1 MEPVKGVVVRATAG
15 RDQGMFFVVLERNG
29 TTVLLA
35 NGKDRP
41 LHAPKRKHVKHIQLT
56 NRVIALDHLTD
67 KALRNVLKEYV

>member
-41 LHAPKRKHVKHIQLT
+41 LHAPNMPSSRKTAEPLWHTVAHAVPGSSE
-56 NRVIALDHLTD
+56 R
-67 KALRNVLKEYV
+67 RSPFRS

>member
-15 RDQGMFFVVLERNG
+15 RDQGMVFVVLERNG

-35 NGKDRP
+35 NGKGRP
-41 LHAPKRKHVKHIQLT
+41 LHAPKRKNVKHIQLT

>member
-41 LHAPKRKHVKHIQLT
+41 LHAPKRK
-56 NRVIALDHLTD
+56 NVIALDHLTD